1 MKLIR
6 ITGAGTRRRDD
17 ERIVHETITVFWFQ
31 KENGDIVRN
40 IVVTTGIEQ
49 PKTEHKT

>member
-6 ITGAGTRRRDD
+6 ITAAGTRRRDG
-17 ERIVHETITVFWFQ
+17 ERIVHETITAFWFQ
-31 KENGDIVRN
+31 KENGDVVRD
-40 IVVTTGIEQ
+40 IVVTTSIEQ